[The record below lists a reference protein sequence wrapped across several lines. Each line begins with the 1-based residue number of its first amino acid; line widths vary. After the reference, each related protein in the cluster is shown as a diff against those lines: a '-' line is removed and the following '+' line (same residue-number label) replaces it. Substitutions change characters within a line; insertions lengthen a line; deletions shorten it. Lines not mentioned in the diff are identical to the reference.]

1 MMEDHNNGIE
11 NKGKPKWPRI
21 AIAIA
26 LLLLISVSAVFA
38 FRGNLFMSD
47 EERLIEAAKNTQW
60 ATRKAVVGEIGF
72 DEFTVQG
79 IGVMEGAVIENIVK
93 GLKLEYEMTMDADAY
108 RVEGTMGVV
117 LNGSDLVDV
126 VFHMNSDYIAFG
138 IPALYDQVFYLDWE
152 DLKDVL
158 VRYGAASEEDLPVI
172 DAERVIELLDAY
184 TTALDFREYEAYGNL
199 DQEMYDGLLYG
210 ILTDSIRNVEKSTL
224 EMEVADINYSLG
236 GRVYN
241 LDIAMDEYMNKSTA
255 LFEALLQDENLLPM
269 IREGVERIVAAVI
282 EKQDYMMYNM
292 LASMD
297 SGIMVEVWDDSLAD
311 ALEGKKEAFLEEL
324 DASYEEYLTEM
335 RKSMEEPEYVQAQ
348 ELIADIYS
356 EIDMDAA
363 MVIHDGYIM
372 GARASS
378 ESMIPYWMLL
388 LTLPTGTPPAIWIW
402 QV

>member
-138 IPALYDQVFYLDWE
+138 IPALYD
-152 DLKDVL
+152 
-158 VRYGAASEEDLPVI
+158 RC
-172 DAERVIELLDAY
+172 
-184 TTALDFREYEAYGNL
+184 
-199 DQEMYDGLLYG
+199 
-210 ILTDSIRNVEKSTL
+210 SIS
-224 EMEVADINYSLG
+224 I
-236 GRVYN
+236 
-241 LDIAMDEYMNKSTA
+241 
-255 LFEALLQDENLLPM
+255 
-269 IREGVERIVAAVI
+269 
-282 EKQDYMMYNM
+282 
-292 LASMD
+292 
-297 SGIMVEVWDDSLAD
+297 
-311 ALEGKKEAFLEEL
+311 GK
-324 DASYEEYLTEM
+324 T
-335 RKSMEEPEYVQAQ
+335 
-348 ELIADIYS
+348 
-356 EIDMDAA
+356 
-363 MVIHDGYIM
+363 
-372 GARASS
+372 
-378 ESMIPYWMLL
+378 
-388 LTLPTGTPPAIWIW
+388 
-402 QV
+402 